1 MTTGLNH
8 IPVLKTER
16 LTLRG
21 ARRSDFDAFAAML
34 ATDRA
39 RYMGGP
45 FDRSGAWGLFVSTL
59 AHWPLDGFGAWMI
72 VDRKSGALLGDVG
85 FSQPLRFPEPEMGW
99 TLIAAAE
106 GKGIA
111 TEAATAALDW
121 YWANTDAPSVVS
133 YIDPGNTRSRALAEK
148 LGASHDPD
156 APLPEGETADET
168 MVYRHRRA
176 A

>member
-1 MTTGLNH
+1 MTTGLKH
-8 IPVLKTER
+8 IPVLETER
-16 LTLRG
+16 LILRG
-21 ARRSDFDAFAAML
+21 AHRSDFDAFAAML
-34 ATDRA
+34 ASDRA
-39 RYMGGP
+39 VYMGGP
-45 FDRSGAWGLFVSTL
+45 HDRASAWRLFANTL
-59 AHWPLDGFGAWMI
+59 ASWPLDGFGAWMI
-72 VDRKSGALLGDVG
+72 IDRETGAFLGDVG
-85 FSQPLRFPEPEMGW
+85 VTQPIRFPEPEIGW
-99 TLIAAAE
+99 TLTADAE

-148 LGASHDPD
+148 LGACHDPS